1 MSPVTL
7 QPALGGIAPPPPTAA
22 PPAAGEPSGRKWTRA
37 EFLRLAEYG
46 FFDGRRAQLVFGE
59 IIEMGNMGWPHA
71 RAMILVGGR
80 LRAVF
85 ADGYWV
91 AEEKP
96 FAAADSLPVP
106 DFAVHAGSVLE
117 QTDHPDRAVLVIEV
131 ADTTLQYDTTTKAEL
146 YATAG
151 VSDYWVIDLN
161 ARRLLIYRDPEP
173 LPAGLGATAYRTHSA
188 HGPDATV
195 SPLAAPPATIAVADL
210 LP

>member
-1 MSPVTL
+1 MSPATL
-7 QPALGGIAPPPPTAA
+7 QPAIGGVAPPPPPIA
-22 PPAAGEPSGRKWTRA
+22 PPAAGEPPRRKWTRP
-37 EFLRLAEYG
+37 EFLRLDELG
-46 FFDGRRAQLVFGE
+46 FFDDHRVQLVFGE

-71 RAMILVGGR
+71 RAMILVGAR

-85 ADGYWV
+85 AEGHWV

-106 DFAVHAGSVLE
+106 DFAVYEGSVLD
-117 QTDHPDRAVLVIEV
+117 QSDHPDRAALVIEV
-131 ADTTLQYDTTTKAEL
+131 ADSTLQYDTTTKAEL

-151 VSDYWVIDLN
+151 VTDYWVIDLN
-161 ARRLLIYRDPEP
+161 GRRLLIYRDPEP

-195 SPLAAPPATIAVADL
+195 SPLAAPHVAVTVADL